1 MWLPSPIYDRVP
13 QFWLLLGLLFFAF
26 GLYLGF
32 EFGIIFVYLGIGIV
46 CIVRFVWIFQ
56 TRYKNRLQKNS
67 DSTDKHGDQAPT
79 N

>member
-1 MWLPSPIYDRVP
+1 MWLPSPIYKRVP
-13 QFWLLLGLLFFAF
+13 HFWLLMGLLFFAF

-32 EFGIIFVYLGIGIV
+32 EFGIIFVYLAIGIV

-56 TRYKNRLQKNS
+56 TRNKHRLQKNF
-67 DSTDKHGDQAPT
+67 DSADKHGDQPPI